1 MTGVM
6 SKITPDERVENG
18 VRLLRWRGTAFPGQ
32 VIVFLHGLGD
42 GADVWRPVMHHW
54 PDGPITTI
62 AVDFPGH
69 GGSAF
74 QDGTDYTVPKFANW
88 LGDVLARD
96 GMRNPV
102 LVGHSMGA
110 RVALEASYTGVINPA
125 HVVIV
130 DVSPD
135 PKKEG
140 GEELD
145 DAIGSHLDM
154 LAAGAP
160 SMTTFRQKVAKR
172 LPMADRDVLA
182 DVLPTLVEAAGAN
195 AEPGVRMRLD
205 PEIKRLLNAPN
216 EVDGWAAL
224 QALGCP
230 ATIIRGAF
238 SSALDAETARKMLQS
253 TRKPAGC
260 ITIPKAGHAI
270 PFEQPKAL
278 AQAIAQG
285 LRSAP

>member
-6 SKITPDERVENG
+6 SKITPDVRVENG
-18 VRLLRWRGTAFPGQ
+18 MRLLRWRGAAFPGQ

-42 GADVWRPVMHHW
+42 GADVWRPVIHHW
-54 PDGPITTI
+54 PSGPITAI
-62 AVDFPGH
+62 AIDFPGH

-74 QDGTDYTVPKFANW
+74 HDSKDYTVPKFANW
-88 LGDVLARD
+88 LADVLARD
-96 GMRNPV
+96 GIRNPV
-102 LVGHSMGA
+102 LVGHSMGG
-110 RVALEASYTGVINPA
+110 RVALEASSSGAINPA
-125 HVVIV
+125 HVVVV

-135 PKKEG
+135 PKEKG
-140 GEELD
+140 GDDLD
-145 DAIGSHLDM
+145 MAIGAHLDM

-160 SMTTFRQKVAKR
+160 SMTSFRQKVAKR

-182 DVLPTLVEAAGAN
+182 DILPALVDAAGAK
-195 AEPGVRMRLD
+195 ADPGVRMRLD
-205 PEIKRLLNAPN
+205 PEIRRLLKAPH

-224 QALGCP
+224 EALGCP

-238 SSALDAETARKMLQS
+238 SSALDAETARKMLQA

-270 PFEQPKAL
+270 PFEQPQAL

-285 LRSAP
+285 LRSAT

>member
-1 MTGVM
+1 MA
-6 SKITPDERVENG
+6 KIAPDVRVENG
-18 VRLLRWRGTAFPGQ
+18 VRMLRWRGTAFPGQ

-54 PDGPITTI
+54 PDGPITAV

-74 QDGTDYTVPKFANW
+74 QDSKDYAVPKFANW
-88 LGDVLARD
+88 LEDVLARD
-96 GMRNPV
+96 GIRNPV

-110 RVALEASYTGVINPA
+110 RVALEASHSGMVNPA
-125 HVVIV
+125 HVVVI

-135 PKKEG
+135 PKKVG
-140 GEELD
+140 GEDLD
-145 DAIGSHLDM
+145 DALESHLDM

-160 SMTTFRQKVAKR
+160 SITTFRQKVAKR
-172 LPMADRDVLA
+172 LPMADHDVLA
-182 DVLPTLVEAAGAN
+182 DILPELVTAGASE
-195 AEPGVRMRLD
+195 APGVRLRLD
-205 PEIKRLLNAPN
+205 PEIRRLLNAPN

-230 ATIIRGAF
+230 TTIIRGAF
-238 SSALDAETARKMLQS
+238 SSALDAEIARKMLQS

-270 PFEQPKAL
+270 PFEQPQAL

-285 LRSAP
+285 LRAAT